1 MEDVNKEGKKSSWEK
16 FKYFVGGKLYYTVNS
31 VFVFLII
38 IFAVYTSITYNH
50 PKNLNIEGVS
60 DTSDLNDNH
69 PKLYNSL
76 RTQYAISLMILFYI
90 FFTIIY
96 RVLHSFFL
104 KPHHNYSEINEK
116 EGNVMYDTTE
126 KWIHY
131 GTCFLGIVYAGSFLQ
146 ISAQFSDGSDLKNKS
161 DTEPYYLNVT
171 NGFMGA
177 ILFIFSIILFYL
189 TYKMKD
195 GYYDQLGKEM
205 DNFNSKEFQ
214 NKLEGDLQKE
224 MDKFEKKNESLET
237 QIRELKRLD
246 RANPN
251 PNTQARIT
259 RLEKMKTD
267 NYNCITKLESYKT
280 KLKTEFTTLDTE
292 VLKDIKTQDARQV
305 IDEINKKW
313 KNTIIDS
320 TAGGSGGSPVLGAT
334 GAASPTPPTPP
345 A

>member
-1 MEDVNKEGKKSSWEK
+1 MEDVNKEGKKSSWKK
-16 FKYFVGGKLYYTVNS
+16 FFAGKPYYIANS

-38 IFAVYTSITYNH
+38 IFAVYTSITYNY
-50 PKNLNIEGVS
+50 PKNLNIKGVKN
-60 DTSDLNDNH
+60 TSDLNDNH
-69 PKLYNSL
+69 PKLYDSL

-116 EGNVMYDTTE
+116 EENVMYDTTE

-131 GTCFLGIVYAGSFLQ
+131 GTCFLGIVYASSFLQ
-146 ISAQFSDGSDLKNKS
+146 ISAQFSDGKDLKNKS

-177 ILFIFSIILFYL
+177 ILFIFSIILVYL

-195 GYYDQLGKEM
+195 GYYDQLGEELSKF
-205 DNFNSKEFQ
+205 DSKEFQ
-214 NKLEGDLQKE
+214 AKLEGDLQKE

-237 QIRELKRLD
+237 QITGLKSLD
-246 RANPN
+246 GMTPDRK
-251 PNTQARIT
+251 ARIT
-259 RLEKMKTD
+259 RLEKIKAD
-267 NYNCITKLESYKT
+267 NDKCIAKLKSYKT
-280 KLKTEFTTLDTE
+280 KFKTEFANLDTE
-292 VLKDIKTQDARQV
+292 VLKDIKTQDARE
-305 IDEINKKW
+305 IIREINKKW
-313 KNTIIDS
+313 QNTITDS
-320 TAGGSGGSPVLGAT
+320 TDGGSGGSPVPGAASANPT
-334 GAASPTPPTPP
+334 GAAS